1 MLQNKL
7 IVVTRNDLKPGYQ
20 IAQTGH
26 SIAQFMLDHPERARQ
41 WNNNF
46 LICLSVD
53 NEEKLGNLLV
63 KLRERGVHVS
73 AFYEPDID
81 DQLTGIAFAGCE
93 KSAKLTSSLPLALK
107 NV

>member
-1 MLQNKL
+1 
-7 IVVTRNDLKPGYQ
+7 
-20 IAQTGH
+20 
-26 SIAQFMLDHPERARQ
+26 MLDHPERARQ

-63 KLRERGVHVS
+63 KLKERGIHVS

-81 DQLTGIAFAGCE
+81 YQLTGIAFAGCE
-93 KSAKLTSSLPLALK
+93 QSAKLTSSLPLALK